1 MIVAISYETALARHP
16 AAVAEVLAMLAKSRS
31 KDPDCDP
38 THFAWTY
45 SWGISGQ
52 CISLGE
58 LLAGRNPVETR
69 SLEERIGSVSL
80 YAEKGRKY
88 AYSDRTYDYARDG
101 AEALPPEVRA
111 YHCAE
116 RHELEVAS

>member
-16 AAVAEVLAMLAKSRS
+16 AAVAEVLAMLRKSRS
-31 KDPDCDP
+31 KDLDCDP

-116 RHELEVAS
+116 RHELEGS